1 MFMDLWNVGFFVLGA
16 LAGALLVYFIRTRV
30 FEPRHLSA
38 TQANAETTARQG
50 AMEHCTN
57 SVAPLIQELVSPLT
71 EVMNLIEES
80 VLDLITRFQSITDAA
95 IEETRATAERFQG
108 EENDPKVAHSKADF
122 LSQSKVMIN
131 QVTDNAQRSSILVLK
146 VADVVEAVEKSCRA
160 IPPLLEEI
168 EFIADQT
175 RLLALNAAI
184 EAARAG
190 ENGRGF
196 AVVAEE
202 VTKLANRSQMSAV
215 NIKKVIHGVITST
228 NDGIAALDGFSGV
241 DLMEVAATKD
251 RVEEITHMIEARNR
265 QLQDG
270 VLQATRTVQGHA
282 NNVTEIVM
290 SMQFQDISRQKL
302 EKIIHKIH
310 SLHAQVAA
318 WSRPP
323 GSEESEKNAE
333 TIASPQ
339 DLLSE
344 GEVA

>member
-1 MFMDLWNVGFFVLGA
+1 MKMIVLEIFMDLWNVGFFVLGA

-38 TQANAETTARQG
+38 AQANAETTARQG

-57 SVAPLIQELVSPLT
+57 SVAPFIQELVSPLT

-122 LSQSKVMIN
+122 LSQSTVMIN
-131 QVTDNAQRSSILVLK
+131 QVTDNAQQSSILVLK
-146 VADVVEAVEKSCRA
+146 VADVVEAVEKSCKA
-160 IPPLLEEI
+160 IPPLLGEI

-190 ENGRGF
+190 EHGRGF

-202 VTKLANRSQMSAV
+202 VTKLANRSRASAV
-215 NIKKVIHGVITST
+215 NIKNVIEDVITST
-228 NDGIAALDGFSGV
+228 NNGISAFEGFSGV
-241 DLMEVAATKD
+241 DLMEIVATKD
-251 RVEEITHMIEARNR
+251 RIEEISHVIEERNR
-265 QLQDG
+265 KLQEG

-282 NNVTEIVM
+282 SNVTEIVM

-302 EKIIHKIH
+302 EKVIQKIH
-310 SLHAQVAA
+310 SLQAQVTE

-323 GSEESEKNAE
+323 RG
-333 TIASPQ
+333 
-339 DLLSE
+339 
-344 GEVA
+344 